1 MKYWLYPIHPILM
14 WVLFVLV
21 LYAFYSGVQVR
32 RTRMATGEIRKI
44 LSRERFD
51 RTHYQLA
58 SALLALMT
66 LSTLTGMGVD
76 YLNTGQLFVGFHL
89 IPAAIAIALM
99 ASTAA
104 LAPWMQQGKNW
115 ARDLHLGLGIAIAC
129 VFSWQV
135 FSGFYVVWEIITG
148 QS

>member
-14 WVLFVLV
+14 WVLFVFV
-21 LYAFYSGVQVR
+21 LYAFYLGWQVR
-32 RTRMATGEIRKI
+32 RTRMATGEAKQA

-51 RTHYQLA
+51 RQHYQLA

-66 LSTLTGMGVD
+66 LSTLMGMGVD
-76 YLNTGQLFVGFHL
+76 YLNTGQLFVSFHL

-104 LAPWMQQGKNW
+104 LAPWMQQGKSW
-115 ARDLHLGLGIAIAC
+115 ARDVHFGLGIAISS

-135 FSGFYVVWEIITG
+135 FSGFYVIWEIITG